1 MTMFSNI
8 TQHISTTEYQGLEIF
23 EVSGTLHYALLNLQR
38 KHGELELLGAWSSTA
53 LEDIATH
60 IKPKN
65 VLLLQINTSRVL
77 NKQLDGDRPA
87 LAEQWVKKAFP
98 NLDLEQFHYQ
108 VMDEPKIKL
117 VSITKRSVVEEHLAE
132 LKKLGFVPA
141 SISIGVAGLSPSL
154 GFMQPPIRGSNF
166 KIQEKDDGRWALS
179 PRESLVSEQI
189 DVQGLQMPSRHL
201 LSFSQLLGHIQAMEA
216 PSNLKEVNGELYN
229 GFKNRRFFQK
239 GLQWGLGFLLAL
251 LLVNFLVFSHYR
263 SKTMASEGPIDPE
276 QQTEL
281 LERIRERVSSKEKK
295 LRALL
300 GSSNTRITQYMD
312 KIGEGLPQSILLDAL
327 TYQPLDRPVQ
337 PNKPISVGTDQWV
350 ISGQTNDKEAFAKWT
365 AQLEAMDW
373 VRDLNIERYEYLSK
387 TVDNFS
393 LKIHCDAIGQ
403 TK

>member
-1 MTMFSNI
+1 MFSNI

-23 EVSGTLHYALLNLQR
+23 EVAGTFHYALLKLQR
-38 KHGELELLGAWSSTA
+38 KQGELELSGAWSSTA

-60 IKPKN
+60 IDAKKP
-65 VLLLQINTSRVL
+65 LFLQINTGRVL

-98 NLDLEQFHYQ
+98 NLDLQQFNYQ
-108 VMDEPKIKL
+108 VIDNPKIKL
-117 VSITKRSVVEEHLAE
+117 VSITKRSVVKEHLAE

-141 SISIGVAGLSPSL
+141 GVSIGVAGLSPSL

-166 KIQEKDDGRWALS
+166 SIREEEDLRWTLS
-179 PRESLVSEQI
+179 LGEPLVSEQI
-189 DVQGLQMPSRHL
+189 DVRGLQMPSRHL
-201 LSFSQLLGHIQAMEA
+201 LSFSQLLGHIQGMEA
-216 PSNLKEVNGELYN
+216 PSNLKEVNGELHN

-263 SKTMASEGPIDPE
+263 SKTIAGDGPIDPD

-281 LERIRERVSSKEKK
+281 LERIRERVSGKEKK
-295 LRALL
+295 LQALL
-300 GSSNTRITQYMD
+300 GSSNTHTTPYLD
-312 KIGEGLPQSILLDAL
+312 KIGAGLPESILLDAL
-327 TYQPLDRPVQ
+327 AYQPLTRPVQ
-337 PNKPISVGTDQWV
+337 PDKPISTDADVLV
-350 ISGQTNDKEAFAKWT
+350 ISGQTNDKEAFAAWT
-365 AQLEAMDW
+365 EQLESMDW
-373 VRDLNIERYEYLSK
+373 VKDLEIERYEYLSK

-393 LKIHCDAIGQ
+393 LKIYCDAIGQ